1 MSYIVNRTDGNIA
14 AVVNDG
20 VIDTTT
26 SLNLVGKGVPN
37 YAETVAEDLVSLL
50 ENYASVL
57 APRRPLPGQLWYNKA
72 DNQIQVY
79 DGDKEQFKT
88 LNNVVVSSTTPTN
101 PVTGDLWFNSEKRQ
115 LFFYRNNAWQLIAPS
130 YAASQGRCELVVE
143 TVGDTHSHNHS
154 VITLFNNNLR
164 TIVISS
170 DDEFQPYPVIQ
181 GFETVKP
188 GINLASQYSEISNAI
203 LNGTSTF
210 AQTAY
215 GLDEVPDADYMH
227 ANADTS
233 TIGNLTVT
241 NSNFTLGTTGNLFVS
256 ATNSSISMTANVD
269 VPFTL
274 NGYGGSSLTL
284 DNNTNWIAVNKTTP
298 TADFDVGG
306 SINADETITSQN
318 GYYFS
323 DTSEIT
329 STDNVVRISPGGV
342 NVISA
347 DSAGIVVTGNV
358 AGANLIASSAGVYFP
373 DGTLQTTAANNISGA
388 ITGTGSVGKLAYF
401 NTSSTIA
408 ATPNIATNGISLT
421 LTDGLLKVRNTDTPT
436 LSLENYTNTPWLALP
451 ITGKIDFSGLG
462 SINYYKVDGT
472 VNQSITIN
480 PGNQLNA
487 NLQVG
492 VVGGVAG
499 TIVNGTLKV
508 DTPGI
513 RFNDGTLQTT
523 AATNSVQVSYP
534 STVYQGATF
543 NWGIVAG
550 VPGETWYATVNPLS
564 TPPSGFVTRIPTLG
578 VNTLDTNGAAS
589 FTNQNLGTY
598 LGEVEITFNFSK
610 SGTVVK
616 RISVLAP
623 ASRTTADV
631 QTFLANSTWTKPTGY
646 STSSR
651 VFIQAWGGGGSGGA
665 GGTYYGSGPGGG
677 GGGYNEAWIKLSDLS
692 ATETIVVGR
701 GGASVGP
708 ASNGNQGGNTSV
720 GSIITA
726 YGGAG
731 GGGILGYGG
740 NYLSCGGSGGGQ
752 LSAGTTDTPPIGTYG
767 GGPNKS
773 NSIPGKPIRMS
784 FAQAYINNDPNFNDG
799 SLIIQF
805 EGGGGTGYTPASD
818 GFWHG
823 GGGGF
828 GFTGGWFGQTFNQN
842 YEGGKSVWGGGGGGG
857 TTFDYSYVERHGA
870 GGISTFG
877 GNGGAGS
884 MLSTAQ
890 AGSVPGGGG
899 GGTGTGTSGAGGD
912 GKVIITVF
920 P

>member
-50 ENYASVL
+50 ENYASAL

-72 DNQIQVY
+72 DSQIQVY

-88 LNNVVVSSTTPTN
+88 LNNVVVNSTTPTN
-101 PVTGDLWFNSEKRQ
+101 PVTGDLWFNSDKRQ

-130 YAASQGRCELVVE
+130 YANSQGRCELVVE
-143 TVGDTHSHNHS
+143 TFGDTRGHNHS
-154 VITLFNNNLR
+154 VITLYNNNLR

-170 DDEFQPYPVIQ
+170 DAEFQPYPVIQ
-181 GFETVKP
+181 GFEIIKP
-188 GINLASQYSEISNAI
+188 GINLASEFSQIANAM

-227 ANADTS
+227 ANADTG
-233 TIGNLTVT
+233 TVGNLTVT
-241 NSNFTLGTTGNLFVS
+241 NSNFTLGSDGNLFVS

-284 DNNTNWIAVNKTTP
+284 DNNTNWISVNKTNP

-318 GYYFS
+318 GYYFGDS
-323 DTSEIT
+323 SEIT
-329 STDNVVRISPGGV
+329 STGNAVSISPGGV
-342 NVISA
+342 DAIVA
-347 DSAGIVVTGNV
+347 DNTGIVVTGNV
-358 AGANLIASSAGVYFP
+358 SGDTLIASSAGVYFP

-388 ITGTGSVGKLAYF
+388 ITGTGSIGKLAYF
-401 NTSSTIA
+401 DTSSTIA
-408 ATPNIATNGISLT
+408 ATPNIATNGLSLT
-421 LTDGLLKVRNTDTPT
+421 LTDGSITVRNTATPT
-436 LSLENYTNTPWLALP
+436 ITLENYTNTPWLGLP
-451 ITGKIDFSGLG
+451 LTGKINFSNQG
-462 SINYYKVDGT
+462 SIDYFRADGT

-480 PGNQLNA
+480 PGGTLGA

-508 DTPGI
+508 DSAGI
-513 RFNDGTLQTT
+513 KFADNTVQTT

-534 STVYQGATF
+534 STLYQGATF

-550 VPGETWYATVNPLS
+550 VPGETWSATVNPLGIGV
-564 TPPSGFVTRIPTLG
+564 PSGFVTRIPTLG

-589 FTNQNLGTY
+589 FTNQTLGTY
-598 LGEVEITFNFSK
+598 LGEVEITFTFSK

-616 RISVLAP
+616 RVTVIAS

-631 QTFLANSTWTKPTGY
+631 QTFLTNGTWTKPSGY

-677 GGGYNEAWIKLSDLS
+677 GGKALSSRATVPAERSTSSAKPSWARAWRIRPCWLATSRAARSWGLSRRSRLPWSRASASSAESRRRNRCMKAMPVSRAGLDPGRCSSANNSRTRPGCCWSMAAWMSIRS
-692 ATETIVVGR
+692 ATWPR
-701 GGASVGP
+701 GGSW
-708 ASNGNQGGNTSV
+708 
-720 GSIITA
+720 
-726 YGGAG
+726 
-731 GGGILGYGG
+731 
-740 NYLSCGGSGGGQ
+740 
-752 LSAGTTDTPPIGTYG
+752 
-767 GGPNKS
+767 
-773 NSIPGKPIRMS
+773 
-784 FAQAYINNDPNFNDG
+784 QAWACS
-799 SLIIQF
+799 SLV
-805 EGGGGTGYTPASD
+805 A
-818 GFWHG
+818 
-823 GGGGF
+823 
-828 GFTGGWFGQTFNQN
+828 
-842 YEGGKSVWGGGGGGG
+842 K
-857 TTFDYSYVERHGA
+857 R
-870 GGISTFG
+870 
-877 GNGGAGS
+877 
-884 MLSTAQ
+884 
-890 AGSVPGGGG
+890 
-899 GGTGTGTSGAGGD
+899 
-912 GKVIITVF
+912 
-920 P
+920 